1 MCDTN
6 YTDANNTNETYRNT
20 GTLPRPKRFLYQSPY
35 RKCVVAIWM
44 AITFLNFLRIG
55 DWSMGSGYF
64 WGPGTPGRVPDSAEP
79 KRRRQHRNNLF
90 ALLFCAHATA
100 V

>member
-44 AITFLNFLRIG
+44 AITF
-55 DWSMGSGYF
+55 
-64 WGPGTPGRVPDSAEP
+64 
-79 KRRRQHRNNLF
+79 
-90 ALLFCAHATA
+90 
-100 V
+100 